1 LLKYMKQFLTRR
13 VFLVIVFLFVC
24 TIFANIDSFAQEN
37 SVTSNSVAFEDTTII
52 EFENN
57 DSVEL
62 ETVRMWL
69 GNDFTFKSFKT
80 EKNWTGQKTPQGV
93 IIFTTNEP
101 IQPGESVKFGI
112 KTDKAVPKINW
123 RIFDKNENE
132 IGTGVTLVTTT
143 INENTQQIETTG
155 PSQNGVFSEAIF
167 KIIPEKPKV
176 GNSIRIAGEG
186 FGADQKLDLYIG
198 SEKLELVQTD
208 KAGNFMIT
216 TKIPETITADR
227 TDFIVRDFAGNEKI
241 VSLRLGESDSR
252 LGSSEVRLTVSNLS
266 DTVFRG
272 DKIKVIGTAKP
283 DSTVTATL
291 KDKNGNTMTT
301 LTATSDFQGN
311 WSYEQTVPLNS
322 ELGERAIIITD
333 GIDTIEKKFNVAAS
347 EKILITSLRLK
358 FEPGELIMFNGTAIP
373 DQELEAVLE
382 DPSGAEFASQTIHVD
397 SSGNVSFEFPTLES
411 SLKGTYVLIVSQG
424 VEREIVTV
432 GLGEL
437 PQEPV
442 IMKLD
447 KLNYKAGDIAVV
459 DLKGP
464 SSATLAL
471 LVLDPSDNVKHEDYN
486 IVLGPDGGASYNL
499 PLDGYASGIYS
510 VIVKRATDQYEA
522 VFTVGLQTGSGPIQ
536 ARTTKDTYTPGE
548 AVLILGSSAKN
559 ILLTI
564 TLTDPDGNIVKRKES
579 FTDKNGIFTEG
590 SFRVPLSAKE
600 GIWTITTTSG
610 TNSAKVDL
618 EILKQL
624 TEGLVVELDKESYRG
639 GDILTVNGFGAKGS
653 KVFFNILGFNN
664 STIIA
669 KFESPITD
677 NGNFQG
683 LWKVPAEI
691 EPGTYILKAK
701 DSFKTVETKL
711 DIVK

>member
-1 LLKYMKQFLTRR
+1 MKQFLTRR
-13 VFLVIVFLFVC
+13 VFLVIAFLFVC

-37 SVTSNSVAFEDTTII
+37 SVTSNSAAFEDTTII

-112 KTDKAVPKINW
+112 KTDKAEPKINW
-123 RIFDKNENE
+123 RVFDKNENE

-143 INENTQQIETTG
+143 INENTQQVDTTES
-155 PSQNGVFSEAIF
+155 SQNGVFGDAIF

-176 GNSIRIAGEG
+176 GNSIRVAGEK
-186 FGADQKLDLYIG
+186 FGANQKLDLYIG
-198 SEKLELVQTD
+198 GERIESIQTD

-216 TKIPETITADR
+216 TKVPETITADR

-241 VSLRLGESDSR
+241 VSLRLDESDSR
-252 LGSSEVRLTVSNLS
+252 LGSSEVRLTVSGLP

-272 DKIKVIGTAKP
+272 DKVKVTGTAKP

-301 LTATSDFQGN
+301 LTASSDFQGN
-311 WSYEQTVPLNS
+311 WLYEQTVPLNS
-322 ELGERAIIITD
+322 ELGERAIVITD
-333 GIDTIEKKFNVAAS
+333 GTDIIERKFNVAAS
-347 EKILITSLRLK
+347 EKILITPLRLK
-358 FEPGELIMFNGTAIP
+358 FEPGELIVFNGTAIP

-382 DPSGAEFASQTIHVD
+382 DPSGAEFASQIIHVD

-411 SLKGTYVLIVSQG
+411 ALKGTYVLVVSQG
-424 VEREIVTV
+424 AEREIFTV
-432 GLGEL
+432 GLGVF
-437 PQEPV
+437 PQEPI

-447 KLNYKAGDIAVV
+447 KLNYKAGDNVAI

-464 SSATLAL
+464 TSATLSL
-471 LVLDPSDNVKHEDYN
+471 LVLDPSDQEKHEDHV
-486 IVLGPDGGASYNL
+486 VLGPDGGASYNL
-499 PLDGYASGIYS
+499 PLDGYASGVYS
-510 VIVKRATDQYEA
+510 IVVKRATDQYEA

-536 ARTTKDTYTPGE
+536 VRTTKDTYAPGE
-548 AVLILGSSAKN
+548 TILILGSSAKN

-564 TLTDPDGNIVKRKES
+564 ALIDPDGDIVKRKES

-590 SFRVPLSAKE
+590 SFKVPLSVME
-600 GIWTITTTSG
+600 GTWSITTTSG

-618 EILKQL
+618 KILKQL
-624 TEGLVVELDKESYRG
+624 AEGLVVELDKESYRS
-639 GDILTVNGFGAKGS
+639 GDVLTANGFGAKGG
-653 KVFFNILGFNN
+653 KVFFDILGFNN
-664 STIIA
+664 STIA

-701 DSFKTVETKL
+701 DSFKTIEITIN
-711 DIVK
+711 IVK

>member
-1 LLKYMKQFLTRR
+1 MKQFLARR
-13 VFLVIVFLFVC
+13 IFLVIAFLFVC

-37 SVTSNSVAFEDTTII
+37 AVTSNSVAFEDTTII

-69 GNDFTFKSFKT
+69 GSDFTFKSFKT

-112 KTDKAVPKINW
+112 KTDKVEPKINW
-123 RIFDKNENE
+123 RVFDKNENE
-132 IGTGVTLVTTT
+132 VGTGVTLVTTT
-143 INENTQQIETTG
+143 INENTQQIETTES
-155 PSQNGVFSEAIF
+155 SQNDVFVEAIF

-176 GNSIRIAGEG
+176 GNSIRVAGEK
-186 FGADQKLDLYIG
+186 FGANQKLDLYIG
-198 SEKLELVQTD
+198 GERIESVQTD

-216 TKIPETITADR
+216 TKVPETITAER

-252 LGSSEVRLTVSNLS
+252 LGSSEVRLTVSGLP

-272 DKIKVIGTAKP
+272 DKVMVTGTAKP
-283 DSTVTATL
+283 DSTVTATF

-301 LTATSDFQGN
+301 LTASSDFQGN
-311 WSYEQTVPLNS
+311 WLYEQTVPLNS
-322 ELGERAIIITD
+322 ELGERAIVITD
-333 GIDTIEKKFNVAAS
+333 GTDIIERKFNVAAS
-347 EKILITSLRLK
+347 EKILITPLRLK
-358 FEPGELIMFNGTAIP
+358 FEPGELIVFNGTAIP

-382 DPSGAEFASQTIHVD
+382 DPSGVEFASQIIDVD

-411 SLKGTYVLIVSQG
+411 SLKGTYVLVVSQG
-424 VEREIVTV
+424 VEREIFTV
-432 GLGEL
+432 GLGIF

-447 KLNYKAGDIAVV
+447 KLNYKAGDIAII

-464 SSATLAL
+464 SSATLSL
-471 LVLDPSDNVKHEDYN
+471 LVLDPSDKEKYDDF
-486 IVLGPDGGASYNL
+486 IVLGPDGSASYNL
-499 PLDGYASGIYS
+499 PLNGYASGVYS
-510 VIVKRATDQYEA
+510 IVVKRATDQYEA

-536 ARTTKDTYTPGE
+536 VRTTKDTYTPGE
-548 AVLILGSSAKN
+548 DVLILGSSAKN

-590 SFRVPLSAKE
+590 SFRIPLSAKE
-600 GIWTITTTSG
+600 GIWIITTTSG

-618 EILKQL
+618 KILKQL
-624 TEGLVVELDKESYRG
+624 VEGLVVELDKESYRG
-639 GDILTVNGFGAKGS
+639 GDILTVNGFGAKGG
-653 KVFFNILGFNN
+653 KVFFDILDFTN
-664 STIIA
+664 ST
-669 KFESPITD
+669 FTEFQSPITD

-683 LWKVPAEI
+683 LWKIPAEI

-701 DSFKTVETKL
+701 DSFKTIEITIN
-711 DIVK
+711 IVK